1 MSYEG
6 KMLEDIGMPTRQDVE
21 QALLLALFKNNGVV
35 KEFGEGEKIVDDIA
49 NEFGL
54 KENQRTAFLETI
66 YRKENRIKKSLL
78 WQRLM
83 FRAADSLAKN
93 NMISRPTDTF
103 KLTKKREWMLTDKGF
118 DKTLRILKIPMSGKL
133 TLPIKSFEVE
143 KVKKDIF
150 STPRPTNYDPI
161 DIEKKIIKVT
171 KETVLRSRGFRQA
184 VIEAYDYKCSFCGM
198 KINSPDS
205 FSWEVEAAHIVP
217 NSSKGKDDIWNGI
230 ALCRFHHWA
239 FDVGWFTL
247 FDDLRIQ
254 VSSKINSLPSV
265 FGKIGNFDIVRTPLK
280 EGGNIFLPTKINI
293 YPHQNSIRWHRE
305 NIFIY

>member
-6 KMLEDIGMPTRQDVE
+6 KMLEDLGMPTRKDVE
-21 QALLLALFKNNGVV
+21 QALLIALFKNNGVV
-35 KEFGEGEKIVDDIA
+35 KEFGEGEKIVDEIA

-66 YRKENRIKKSLL
+66 YRKEDRIKRSLL
-78 WQRLM
+78 WHRLM
-83 FRAADSLAKN
+83 FRAADSLAKSN
-93 NMISRPTDTF
+93 LVSRPTDTY
-103 KLTKKREWMLTDKGF
+103 KLTQKREWMLTEKGF
-118 DKTLRILKIPMSGKL
+118 DKTLRILKIPATKKPI
-133 TLPIKSFEVE
+133 LPIKSFEVE
-143 KVKKDIF
+143 QIKKDIF
-150 STPRPTNYDPI
+150 SALRPTIYNPI
-161 DIEKKIIKVT
+161 DTEKKIIKVT
-171 KETVLRSRGFRQA
+171 KETVLRSRSFRQA

-217 NSSKGKDDIWNGI
+217 NSSKGKDDIWNGL

-247 FDDLRIQ
+247 FDDFKIQ
-254 VSSKINSLPSV
+254 VSSKINSLPND
-265 FGKIGNFDIVRTPLK
+265 FGKIANFDIVRISPK
-280 EGGNIFLPTKINI
+280 EGGGIFLPSKINI

-305 NIFIY
+305 NVFIY